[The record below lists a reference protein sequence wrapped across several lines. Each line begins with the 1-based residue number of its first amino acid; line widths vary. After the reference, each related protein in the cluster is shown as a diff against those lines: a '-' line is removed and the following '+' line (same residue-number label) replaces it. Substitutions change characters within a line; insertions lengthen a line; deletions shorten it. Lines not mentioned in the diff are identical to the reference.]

1 VSTQRSATIKD
12 IASRAEVSIATVSRV
27 LNAKAGVSDAA
38 SEAVLAAARQLGFR
52 PNQLGRNLRAARSAT
67 LGVMLPRLGHPVFAE
82 CLQGIE
88 QAARGRGLSIVVS
101 ATDYD
106 RATEEAVSEQLLR
119 QRVDGLILTV
129 ADAADNP
136 LLDKLDAEGVP
147 YVLVFNQPLAAKA
160 AVRSSVGVDNRAAAR
175 EMVQQLLAWGHREI
189 HMLAGQFGQSD
200 RARQRFAGYCDAMQQ
215 AGRDWR
221 APLQVPFTTDD
232 TRDVLLHL
240 LHERPQT
247 TALFCSNDQLTMT
260 VVRDLR
266 ALGLFVPGDISV
278 AGFDGVQTGALMH
291 PPLTTVSTP
300 TVQIGRAAVA
310 LLGERIAGAAPQGA
324 VLLPHALVP
333 GGTAREPSPIPP
345 RLPER
350 TSHADPS

>member
-1 VSTQRSATIKD
+1 MPPQRPTTIKD

-27 LNAKAGVSDAA
+27 LNAKGGVRDATSDA
-38 SEAVLAAARQLGFR
+38 VRAAAQQLGFR
-52 PNQLGRNLRAARSAT
+52 PNQVGRNLRAARSAT

-88 QAARGRGLSIVVS
+88 QAARGQGLSIVVA

-106 RATEEAVSEQLLR
+106 RATEESVSEQLLR

-147 YVLVFNQPLAAKA
+147 YVLVFNQPLTAHAAG
-160 AVRSSVGVDNRAAAR
+160 RSSVGVDNRLAAR
-175 EMVQQLLAWGHREI
+175 EMVRQLIAWGHREI

-200 RARQRFAGYCDAMQQ
+200 RARQRFAGYCDALQE
-215 AGRDWR
+215 ADRPWR

-232 TRDVLLHL
+232 TRDALLHL

-278 AGFDGVQTGALMH
+278 AGFDGVQAGALMH
-291 PPLTTVSTP
+291 PPLTTVATP
-300 TVQIGRAAVA
+300 TVRIGRTAVA
-310 LLGERIAGAAPQGA
+310 LLCQRIDGAAPAGA
-324 VLLPHALVP
+324 VLLPHELVA
-333 GGTAREPSPIPP
+333 GGTARAPSPIPP

>member
-1 VSTQRSATIKD
+1 MSLQRPTTIKD

-27 LNAKAGVSDAA
+27 LNAKGGVRDATSDA
-38 SEAVLAAARQLGFR
+38 VRAAAAQLGFR

-88 QAARGRGLSIVVS
+88 QAARGQGLSIVVA

-106 RATEEAVSEQLLR
+106 RATEESVSEQLLR

-129 ADAADNP
+129 ADAAANP

-147 YVLVFNQPLAAKA
+147 YVLVFNQPLTAQAAG
-160 AVRSSVGVDNRAAAR
+160 RSSVGVDNRLAAR
-175 EMVQQLLAWGHREI
+175 EMVRQLIAWGHREI

-200 RARQRFAGYCDAMQQ
+200 RARQRFAGYCDALQE
-215 AGRDWR
+215 ADRPWR

-278 AGFDGVQTGALMH
+278 AGFDGVQAGALMH
-291 PPLTTVSTP
+291 PPLTTVATP
-300 TVQIGRAAVA
+300 TVRIGRTAVE
-310 LLGERIAGAAPQGA
+310 LLCARIEGAAPAGA
-324 VLLPHALVP
+324 VLLPHELVA
-333 GGTAREPSPIPP
+333 GGTARAPSPIPP